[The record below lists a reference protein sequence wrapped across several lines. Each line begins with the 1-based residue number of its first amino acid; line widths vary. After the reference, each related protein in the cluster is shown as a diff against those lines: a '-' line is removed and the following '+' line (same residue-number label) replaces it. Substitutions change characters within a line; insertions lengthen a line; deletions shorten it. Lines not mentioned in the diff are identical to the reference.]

1 MVLVFNYYCAQKE
14 LAQCQEGHKV
24 NKESEM

>member
-1 MVLVFNYYCAQKE
+1 MVLLFNDDSAQKE
-14 LAQCQEGHKV
+14 LALCQEGHKM

>member
-1 MVLVFNYYCAQKE
+1 MAFVFNGDCAQKE
-14 LAQCQEGHKV
+14 LALCQEGHKV